1 VESLKREE
9 EEAEDRKKSGDSKR
23 ERVRESNDRNFEEW
37 RQDSILDGSVSW
49 KDFYLFCKRFN
60 VI

>member
-23 ERVRESNDRNFEEW
+23 ERVRESNDRNFEE
-37 RQDSILDGSVSW
+37 
-49 KDFYLFCKRFN
+49 
-60 VI
+60 